1 MFCKKWGAPLL
12 LASVM
17 AHAGPTLTPDAG
29 MLFPDTN
36 RAGQQHSI
44 DNDLLFGGALGW
56 RFDNGFGAEL
66 DWQRSRRLDISQGD
80 QTVDR
85 LTGTLSSLNGYYIFS
100 QRTSFQP
107 FILVGAGR
115 SRFNADGGSQ
125 ADETT
130 ANVGLGAFV
139 SLSDSIALRGEL
151 RDSHGFGSSKHDD
164 MLALLGVQW
173 HIGHQAAAPVVAVIP
188 TAALP
193 APPSDEDGDGVPDT
207 RDKCAGTPAGV
218 AVNADGCP
226 LDSDGDGVSNDK
238 DRCPNTPAGL
248 RVDEHGC
255 PLDNDGDGV
264 ADDKDACPGT
274 HQGAPVDERGCALP
288 LKEAVRVDAH
298 FDTNSAVLHPEDKA
312 AIGKIADI
320 AKRYPDAS
328 IKVQGFTDN
337 IGSRGA
343 NRILSQARAD
353 SVRRS
358 LVEDF
363 QIPPERIEA
372 VGYGAAQPV
381 ASNATEA
388 GRAQNRRVMAL
399 LSASGQMPYVE
410 PEAAAVPARKAVKT
424 PKKKPFSGAKTGKKK
439 LTGDNRCKQVC

>member
-1 MFCKKWGAPLL
+1 MVCKKWGAPLL
-12 LASVM
+12 LASAM

-29 MLFPDTN
+29 MIFPDTN

-44 DNDLLFGGALGW
+44 DNGLLFGGALGW
-56 RFDNGFGAEL
+56 RFDNGLGAEL
-66 DWQRSRRLDISQGD
+66 DLQRSRHLDIKQGD

-107 FILVGAGR
+107 FILAGAGR
-115 SRFNADGGSQ
+115 SRFSADGGSQ
-125 ADETT
+125 ADETI

-151 RDSHGFGSSKHDD
+151 RDSHVFGSSKHDD

-173 HIGHQAAAPVVAVIP
+173 HIGHQAAAPVVAIIP
-188 TAALP
+188 AAALP

-226 LDSDGDGVSNDK
+226 LDSDGDG
-238 DRCPNTPAGL
+238 
-248 RVDEHGC
+248 
-255 PLDNDGDGV
+255 DGV
-264 ADDKDACPGT
+264 SDDKDACPDT
-274 HQGAPVDERGCALP
+274 FRSSPVDERGCALP
-288 LKEAVRVDAH
+288 LKETVRVDAH
-298 FDTNSAVLHPEDKA
+298 FDTNSTVLHPEDKA
-312 AIGKIADI
+312 AIGKIADT

-328 IKVQGFTDN
+328 IKVQGFTDS

-358 LVEDF
+358 LIDDF
-363 QIPPERIEA
+363 QVPAASIEA

-381 ASNATEA
+381 ASNKTEA

-399 LSASGQMPYVE
+399 ISASGQMPYVE
-410 PEAAAVPARKAVKT
+410 PEAAVPAKKAVKA
-424 PKKKPFSGAKTGKKK
+424 PKKKPLAGDKPGKKK
-439 LTGDNRCKQVC
+439 LTGGNRCKQVC